1 MKVLEMWRKI
11 PEKRKSP
18 RKIEQKK
25 FVSEEHQKQIIYVRN
40 VLSRMRQTKSRQQFV
55 SNLNNSIQ
63 NFNLRWKQEKRK
75 NSRGKQFHNPES
87 ITFKGVK
94 FQIPKELQ

>member
-25 FVSEEHQKQIIYVRN
+25 FVSEEHQKQLIYVRN
-40 VLSRMRQTKSRQQFV
+40 VLSRMQQTKSCQQFV

-63 NFNLRWKQEKRK
+63 NFNLRWKQGQRK
-75 NSRGKQFHNPES
+75 NSHGKQFHNPES
-87 ITFKGVK
+87 IMFKGVE
-94 FQIPKELQ
+94 FQISKELW